1 MNLDTPLTIISV
13 PLAFLT
19 YHSSA
24 LDLISFAAMVALI
37 SLSGVM
43 APGPLFAAT
52 ISAGKDNPKAGL
64 MISAGHAAV
73 EIPLIA
79 TLFLFGSF
87 LGDTQKKII
96 AFVGGIVLLYF
107 AYTEL
112 RSEMKGRVF
121 RNFFTGAVMSA
132 LNPYFLLWW
141 ATVGLSLAT
150 KAVDLGMAG
159 LLVFIV
165 VHEACDF
172 GWLGF
177 VGYSSGKGAAIWGD
191 KVVKTLKIVS
201 SGLLAIFGIYFIV
214 SALL

>member
-1 MNLDTPLTIISV
+1 MTLNPPASIASLVS
-13 PLAFLT
+13 
-19 YHSSA
+19 

-52 ISAGKDNPKAGL
+52 ISAGKNNPKAGFI
-64 MISAGHAAV
+64 ISAGHAAV

-79 TLFLFGSF
+79 FLFLFGSF
-87 LGDTQKKII
+87 LGDAERKIL
-96 AFVGGIVLLYF
+96 AFVGGAVLLYF
-107 AYTEL
+107 AYMEL
-112 RSEMKGRVF
+112 RSEVHGRVF

-141 ATVGLSLAT
+141 ATIGLSLAT
-150 KAVDLGMAG
+150 KAVDFGIVG

-191 KVVKTLKIVS
+191 KAVRTLKIIS
-201 SGLLAIFGIYFIV
+201 SGLLAVFGLYFIV
-214 SALL
+214 SALI

>member
-1 MNLDTPLTIISV
+1 MNS
-13 PLAFLT
+13 
-19 YHSSA
+19 
-24 LDLISFAAMVALI
+24 LDLFSFAAMVALI

-52 ISAGKDNPKAGL
+52 IAAGRDDPRAGF

-79 TLFLFGSF
+79 ILFLFGSF
-87 LGDTQKKII
+87 LGEVERRIL
-96 AFVGGIVLLYF
+96 AFVGGVVLLYI

-112 RSEMKGRVF
+112 RSEMEKKVF
-121 RNFFTGAVMSA
+121 RNFFTGAIMSA

-141 ATVGLSLAT
+141 ATIGLSLAT
-150 KAVDLGMAG
+150 KAVDLGMIG

-177 VGYSSGKGAAIWGD
+177 VGYSSGKGATIWGD
-191 KVVKTLKIVS
+191 KAVKTLKIVS
-201 SGLLAIFGIYFIV
+201 SGLLAVFGIYFIV
-214 SALL
+214 SALI